1 VVTLIDRLV
10 HRAEIID
17 IDAES
22 YRHKEAKERAAKKA
36 ATRGA
41 RKCAAG
47 A

>member
-1 VVTLIDRLV
+1 VVTRIDRLV

-22 YRHKEAKERAAKKA
+22 YRIEEAKERAANKA
-36 ATRGA
+36 ATRGT
-41 RKCAAG
+41 RMRAAG